1 MGFLELWPKNHWA
14 PKLGM
19 RGELY
24 QMPMISKWML
34 KTSWKAYVSVV
45 NKWLLYQLKD
55 LANVI
60 APQMCNYMHWIM
72 MHPLLMWWQ
81 AGLVWPTLTFHCTSC
96 YCHNNSFTCLIFLSL
111 NWLQQPEWDQI
122 VSNAPTHKRNWSI
135 AYWIW
140 IYHYC
145 VLGPKLAVFVCT
157 YFLPALQTA
166 MAR

>member
-1 MGFLELWPKNHWA
+1 MTQKSLGTKTWDERRAVPNAYDFQVNVKNILEGICICVVFP
-14 PKLGM
+14 
-19 RGELY
+19 
-24 QMPMISKWML
+24 
-34 KTSWKAYVSVV
+34 V
-45 NKWLLYQLKD
+45 NKWLFYQLKD

-145 VLGPKLAVFVCT
+145 VLGPKLAVFVFT

>member
-1 MGFLELWPKNHWA
+1 MTQKSLGTKTWDERRAVPNAYDFQVNVKNILEGICICVVFP
-14 PKLGM
+14 
-19 RGELY
+19 
-24 QMPMISKWML
+24 
-34 KTSWKAYVSVV
+34 V
-45 NKWLLYQLKD
+45 NKWLFYQLKD

>member
-1 MGFLELWPKNHWA
+1 MTQKSLGTKTWDERRAVPNAYDFQVNVKNILEGICICVVFP
-14 PKLGM
+14 
-19 RGELY
+19 
-24 QMPMISKWML
+24 
-34 KTSWKAYVSVV
+34 V
-45 NKWLLYQLKD
+45 NKWLFYQLKD

-60 APQMCNYMHWIM
+60 APQMRNYMHWIM

-122 VSNAPTHKRNWSI
+122 VSNAPTHKRNRSI

>member
-1 MGFLELWPKNHWA
+1 MTQKSLGTKTWDERRAVPNAYDFQVNVKNILEGICICVVFP
-14 PKLGM
+14 
-19 RGELY
+19 
-24 QMPMISKWML
+24 
-34 KTSWKAYVSVV
+34 V
-45 NKWLLYQLKD
+45 NKWLFYQLKD

-81 AGLVWPTLTFHCTSC
+81 ADLVWPTLTFHCTSC

-122 VSNAPTHKRNWSI
+122 VSNAPTHKRNRSI